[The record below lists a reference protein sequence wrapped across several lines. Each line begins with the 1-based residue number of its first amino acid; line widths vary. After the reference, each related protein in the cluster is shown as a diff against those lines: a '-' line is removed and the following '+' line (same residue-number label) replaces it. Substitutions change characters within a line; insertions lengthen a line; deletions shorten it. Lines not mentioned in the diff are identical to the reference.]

1 MSDPPT
7 LNPMSAPRDRQS
19 FFVPGRGAHRFTV
32 PAGSDAVIVDLEGAQ
47 RGVLFVAGPTAPTV
61 QASTTPDGPAPI
73 GGLSGFEPEP
83 VVSLPAFAARYCD
96 PEAEATVRAAVAD
109 GFDAAQGYRVFLE
122 GGPPGRRAV
131 VRADT
136 PLSCLLLAPGDRMAP
151 QDQVPPTM
159 LQLMLPSDA
168 VAAPAP
174 LADPKLDI
182 RIPGATATA
191 YRVAAGDYI
200 QIVDVAGKQCSDF
213 IAFDAAGLA
222 AGEEWGIDATVTRTL
237 MGHTMPVPGLHGKYF
252 DARLR
257 PLLEIVRDTVG
268 RHDAFLLA
276 CTAKY
281 YADMGYPGHANC
293 SDNFNRAIAPH
304 GVAPRAGWPALNFF
318 YNTFVQADGRIGFD
332 EPWSRPG
339 DYVLLRALTDLVCA
353 SSSCAD
359 DIDPANAWEPTDIQV
374 RVYDESAAF
383 SKGNANRMTPDAA
396 PELTRKS
403 GFEPRTSALTRS
415 FVDYKGFWTATGY
428 AANGPID
435 EYWACRERAAV
446 IDLSA
451 LRKFEITGPDAE
463 ALLQL
468 ALTRDVRRLAVGQ
481 VVYTAMCHDTGGMI
495 DDGTLFRL
503 GQQNFRLV
511 CGDAYCGVWLRQLAA
526 ERGLAAWCRSSTD
539 QLHNLAV
546 QGPRSRAIL
555 ADIVVTPPHQPSLA
569 ELGWFRFTI
578 GRIGEVPVVVSRTG
592 YSGELGYEIWCH
604 PDSGVAVWDAVW
616 ESGRPHGLAPL
627 GLAALDMLRIEA
639 GLVFAG
645 AEFCDETDPF
655 EAGIGFT
662 VPQQK
667 PDAFIGAEALARRR
681 AHPQRQLVGL
691 TVGSQET
698 VAHGDPLFVGR
709 TRVGVVTSAT
719 QSPVLRAQIALARV
733 DVGSATVGQVLEI
746 GKLDGRQKRLPATV
760 TPFPHYDPQKKRVRA

>member
-1 MSDPPT
+1 MMNDAMMSSS
-7 LNPMSAPRDRQS
+7 L
-19 FFVPGRGAHRFTV
+19 FIPGRGACRFTV
-32 PAGSDAVIVDLEGAQ
+32 PAGSGAVIVDLEGAQ
-47 RGVLFVAGPTAPTV
+47 GAILFVAGPIAALTA
-61 QASTTPDGPAPI
+61 
-73 GGLSGFEPEP
+73 FEPEP
-83 VVSLPAFAARYCD
+83 VLSMAAFAARCLD
-96 PEAEATVRAAVAD
+96 PEAQATVDAAVAD
-109 GFDAAQGYRVFLE
+109 GFDAANGYRVFPAS
-122 GGPPGRRAV
+122 GPAGRRAV
-131 VRADT
+131 LQADT
-136 PLSCLLLAPGDRMAP
+136 SLACLLVAPGDKMAP
-151 QDQVPPTM
+151 DAQSPPTM
-159 LQLMLPSDA
+159 LEVIIPGA
-168 VAAPAP
+168 AAEAPAP
-174 LADPKLDI
+174 LAPPKLDI
-182 RIPGATATA
+182 RISGATATA

-200 QIVDVAGKQCSDF
+200 QIVDISGRQCSDF

-237 MGHTMPVPGLHGKYF
+237 MGHTMPLPGLHSRYF

-257 PLLEIVRDTVG
+257 PLLEMVRDTVG

-318 YNTFVQADGRIGFD
+318 YNTFVQADGSIGFD

-374 RVYDESAAF
+374 RVYDRSAAF
-383 SKGNANRMTPDAA
+383 SKGKANRMTPDAA
-396 PELTRKS
+396 PELTRNS

-415 FVDYKGFWTATGY
+415 FIDYKGFWTATGY

-468 ALTRDVRRLAVGQ
+468 AVTRDIRRLAVGQ
-481 VVYTAMCHDTGGMI
+481 VVYTALCHETGGMI
-495 DDGTLFRL
+495 DDGTVFRL
-503 GQQNFRLV
+503 GKQNFRLI

-526 ERGLAAWCRSSTD
+526 ARGLAAWCRSSTD

-546 QGPRSRAIL
+546 QGPRSRDILAAIL
-555 ADIVVTPPHQPSLA
+555 ATPPHQPALG

-578 GRIGEVPVVVSRTG
+578 GRIGEAPVVVSRTG

-616 ESGRPHGLAPL
+616 AAGLPHGLAPM

-662 VPQQK
+662 VPAQK
-667 PDAFIGAEALARRR
+667 PDPFIGAEALARRR

-691 TVGSQET
+691 NIATQDAVG
-698 VAHGDPLFVGR
+698 HGDPVFVGR

-733 DVGSATVGQVLEI
+733 EVGSAALGQALEI
-746 GKLDGRQKRLPATV
+746 GKLDGRQKRLAATV
-760 TPFPHYDPQKKRVRA
+760 TPFPHYDPQKTRVRA